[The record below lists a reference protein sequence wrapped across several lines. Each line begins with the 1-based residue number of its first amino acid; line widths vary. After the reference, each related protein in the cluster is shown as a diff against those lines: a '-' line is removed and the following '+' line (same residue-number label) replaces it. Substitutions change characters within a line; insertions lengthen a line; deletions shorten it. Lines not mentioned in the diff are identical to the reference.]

1 MAKKT
6 NTEDIN
12 GDELLQNIKKDAR
25 GYLLGFNNRPR
36 SMMGFLHSYYELSQE
51 LGKKDRADLLD
62 AILNYSFKGIQ
73 PTFKKSTLSNY
84 FLLILPHLRR
94 NLILWY
100 NGTQRKDGIANNPS
114 GHNQYKGNQED
125 NAHDLESKED
135 SKEDSKRK
143 AKRIAIPLY
152 KDKDKE
158 KDIKKLSDE
167 SKKVP
172 TGGTPS
178 SSKNRGFEIPS
189 LEDVKAY
196 GASIGVTEA
205 QAEIYHD
212 SKTANG
218 WTLGNG
224 KSVKDWRA
232 DLRVWKR
239 KGYLDSKQPTS
250 TRTNAPAT
258 GATITPKWVE

>member
-6 NTEDIN
+6 NENIN
-12 GDELLQNIKKDAR
+12 EDELLKNIKKDAR

-51 LGKKDRADLLD
+51 LGKTDRADLLD

-114 GHNQYKGNQED
+114 GHNQYKGYQEN
-125 NAHDLESKED
+125 NAHDLD
-135 SKEDSKRK
+135 SKEESKRK

-152 KDKDKE
+152 KDKDKDKE

-172 TGGTPS
+172 TSGTPS
-178 SSKNRGFEIPS
+178 SSKNRFFEIPS

-196 GASIGVTEA
+196 GTSIGVTEA
-205 QAEIYHD
+205 QAEFYHD
-212 SKTANG
+212 AKTANG

-224 KSVKDWRA
+224 KSVKDWQA

-250 TRTNAPAT
+250 TGTNAPAT
-258 GATITPKWVE
+258 GATINPNFVD